1 MGSAQAEHVLRK
13 GDGQVIRHNR
23 EGTDTEERVG
33 RVEKVERVENKKTHE
48 TKVALLAEV
57 TDGGG
62 RFSTRPEEVE

>member
-13 GDGQVIRHNR
+13 GDGRVIRHSC
-23 EGTDTEERVG
+23 EGTDTE
-33 RVEKVERVENKKTHE
+33 VESGVESVENKKTHE